1 MSPPTEPEQ
10 DIFAVFGARVRTR
23 REALKLSLERLGRRS
38 RVNWSYIG
46 EIERGEANPTLVIM
60 ARLAVT
66 LGIDLGELTTDLPP
80 PPPGPDPDE

>member
-1 MSPPTEPEQ
+1 MPPSTEPEFA
-10 DIFAVFGARVRTR
+10 IFAAFGARVRAR
-23 REALKLSLERLGRRS
+23 RKALRLSLERLGRRS

-66 LGIDLGELTTDLPP
+66 LEIDLGELTTDLPP